1 LLGAFVT
8 LSFCDA
14 SPIPDEAYDEAGLT
28 EAVDAVF
35 RKLSNIKLGWVLI
48 TCAQVPAQPTL

>member
-1 LLGAFVT
+1 LVD

-14 SPIPDEAYDEAGLT
+14 SPIPDEAYDELGLM

-48 TCAQVPAQPTL
+48 TVLLRCRAQPTL